1 MSGEQKEL
9 SYSLDRRY
17 ILQIDT
23 IKKSNNSVGI
33 IRSYTSE
40 SSPNKAFLEIKGISK
55 GITELTISY
64 NYAITNKIID
74 KYSLAVKKVKIE
86 VIDKNINTNTNNE
99 KNERSAYNNDNI
111 EGKLETTNIDKKS
124 ENISQNINNDDGKAK
139 EEKDTIN
146 KEETNIVLEKEDINS
161 VFEVI
166 DKDKDKDIEQEQKK
180 EEDKENLEKLK
191 TEENIFRN
199 IAIIMTIIAV
209 IIHVCKYIKF
219 ER

>member
-1 MSGEQKEL
+1 MCGEQKEL

-111 EGKLETTNIDKKS
+111 EGKLETTNIDNKS
-124 ENISQNINNDDGKAK
+124 ENISQNTNNDDVKAK

-166 DKDKDKDIEQEQKK
+166 DKDIEQEQKK

>member
-1 MSGEQKEL
+1 MYGEQKEL

-99 KNERSAYNNDNI
+99 KNESSAYNNDNI

-166 DKDKDKDIEQEQKK
+166 DKDIEQEQKK

-191 TEENIFRN
+191 TEENTFRN

>member
-166 DKDKDKDIEQEQKK
+166 DKDIEQEQKK

-191 TEENIFRN
+191 KEENIFRN
-199 IAIIMTIIAV
+199 IAIIITIIAV

>member
-1 MSGEQKEL
+1 MCGEQKEL

-64 NYAITNKIID
+64 NYVITNKIID

-166 DKDKDKDIEQEQKK
+166 DKDIEQEQKK

-191 TEENIFRN
+191 TEEYIFRN
-199 IAIIMTIIAV
+199 IAIIITIIAV
-209 IIHVCKYIKF
+209 IIHVFKYIKF

>member
-1 MSGEQKEL
+1 MCGEQKEL

-40 SSPNKAFLEIKGISK
+40 SSPNKTFLEIKGISK
-55 GITELTISY
+55 GNTELTISY

-124 ENISQNINNDDGKAK
+124 GNISQNINNDDGKAK
-139 EEKDTIN
+139 EEKDSIN

-161 VFEVI
+161 VFEAI
-166 DKDKDKDIEQEQKK
+166 DKDIEQEQKK

-191 TEENIFRN
+191 TEEYIFRN
-199 IAIIMTIIAV
+199 IAIIITIIAV

>member
-86 VIDKNINTNTNNE
+86 VVDTNTNNE
-99 KNERSAYNNDNI
+99 KNEQLSNTNNNI
-111 EGKLETTNIDKKS
+111 EGKLETTNIDNKS

-166 DKDKDKDIEQEQKK
+166 DKDKDIEQEQKK

-191 TEENIFRN
+191 KEENIFRN
-199 IAIIMTIIAV
+199 IAIIITIIAV

>member
-1 MSGEQKEL
+1 MCGEQKEL

-40 SSPNKAFLEIKGISK
+40 SSPNKTFLEIKGISK

-86 VIDKNINTNTNNE
+86 VVDKNTNTNNE
-99 KNERSAYNNDNI
+99 KNVQLSNTNNNI

-124 ENISQNINNDDGKAK
+124 GNISQNINNEDGKAK
-139 EEKDTIN
+139 EEKDSIN
-146 KEETNIVLEKEDINS
+146 KEETNIVLEREDINS

-166 DKDKDKDIEQEQKK
+166 DKDIEQEQKK

-199 IAIIMTIIAV
+199 IAIIITIIAV

>member
-99 KNERSAYNNDNI
+99 KNESSAYNNDNI

-161 VFEVI
+161 VFGI
-166 DKDKDKDIEQEQKK
+166 IDKDIEQEQKK

-191 TEENIFRN
+191 TEENTFRN

>member
-1 MSGEQKEL
+1 MCGEQKEL

-139 EEKDTIN
+139 EGKDTIN

-166 DKDKDKDIEQEQKK
+166 DKDIEQEQKK

>member
-1 MSGEQKEL
+1 MCGEQKEL

-161 VFEVI
+161 VFEAI
-166 DKDKDKDIEQEQKK
+166 DKDIEQEQKK

-199 IAIIMTIIAV
+199 IAIIITIIAV

>member
-1 MSGEQKEL
+1 MCGEQKEL

-40 SSPNKAFLEIKGISK
+40 SSPNKTFLEIKGISK
-55 GITELTISY
+55 GTTELTISY

-86 VIDKNINTNTNNE
+86 VVDTNTNNE
-99 KNERSAYNNDNI
+99 KNEQLSNTNNNI
-111 EGKLETTNIDKKS
+111 EGKLETTNIDNKS

-166 DKDKDKDIEQEQKK
+166 DKDKDIEQEQKK

-209 IIHVCKYIKF
+209 MIHVCKYIKF

>member
-1 MSGEQKEL
+1 MCGEQKEL

-40 SSPNKAFLEIKGISK
+40 SSPNKTFLEIKGISK
-55 GITELTISY
+55 GTTELTISY

-124 ENISQNINNDDGKAK
+124 ENISQNINNEDGKVK
-139 EEKDTIN
+139 EEKDSIN

-166 DKDKDKDIEQEQKK
+166 DKDIEQEQKK

-191 TEENIFRN
+191 TEGNIFRN
-199 IAIIMTIIAV
+199 IAIIITIIAV

>member
-166 DKDKDKDIEQEQKK
+166 DKDIEKEQKK

-191 TEENIFRN
+191 TEENTFRN
-199 IAIIMTIIAV
+199 IAIIITIVAV

>member
-1 MSGEQKEL
+1 MCGEQKEL

-40 SSPNKAFLEIKGISK
+40 SSPNKTFLEIKGISK
-55 GITELTISY
+55 GTTELIISY

-86 VIDKNINTNTNNE
+86 VVDKNTNTNNE
-99 KNERSAYNNDNI
+99 KNVQLSNTNDNI

-124 ENISQNINNDDGKAK
+124 GNISQNINNDDGKAK
-139 EEKDTIN
+139 EEKDSIN

-166 DKDKDKDIEQEQKK
+166 DKDKDIEQEQKK

-199 IAIIMTIIAV
+199 IAIIITIIAV

>member
-166 DKDKDKDIEQEQKK
+166 DKDIEQEQKK

-191 TEENIFRN
+191 TEENTFRN
-199 IAIIMTIIAV
+199 IAIIITIIAV

>member
-111 EGKLETTNIDKKS
+111 EGKLETTNIDNKS
-124 ENISQNINNDDGKAK
+124 ENISQNTNNDDVKAK

-166 DKDKDKDIEQEQKK
+166 DKDIEQEQKK

>member
-1 MSGEQKEL
+1 MCGEQKEL

-17 ILQIDT
+17 IIQIDT

-111 EGKLETTNIDKKS
+111 EGKLETTNIDNKS
-124 ENISQNINNDDGKAK
+124 ENISQNTNNDNGKAK
-139 EEKDTIN
+139 EEKDNIN

-166 DKDKDKDIEQEQKK
+166 DKDIEQEQKK

-209 IIHVCKYIKF
+209 IIHVYKYIKF

>member
-17 ILQIDT
+17 IFQIDT

-86 VIDKNINTNTNNE
+86 VVDTNTNNE
-99 KNERSAYNNDNI
+99 KNEQLSNTNNNI
-111 EGKLETTNIDKKS
+111 EGKLETTNIDNKS

-166 DKDKDKDIEQEQKK
+166 DKDIEQEQKK

-191 TEENIFRN
+191 KEENIFRN
-199 IAIIMTIIAV
+199 IAIIITIIAV

>member
-1 MSGEQKEL
+1 MCGEQKEL

-166 DKDKDKDIEQEQKK
+166 DKDIEQEQKK

>member
-1 MSGEQKEL
+1 MCGEQKEL

-124 ENISQNINNDDGKAK
+124 ENISQNINNGDSKAK

-166 DKDKDKDIEQEQKK
+166 DKDIEQEQKK

>member
-1 MSGEQKEL
+1 MCGEQKEL

-124 ENISQNINNDDGKAK
+124 ENIFQNINNDDGKAK

-166 DKDKDKDIEQEQKK
+166 DKDIEQEQKK

-191 TEENIFRN
+191 KEENIFRN
-199 IAIIMTIIAV
+199 IAIIITIIAV

>member
-124 ENISQNINNDDGKAK
+124 ENISQNTNNDDGKAK

-166 DKDKDKDIEQEQKK
+166 DKDIEQEQKK

-191 TEENIFRN
+191 KEENIFRN
-199 IAIIMTIIAV
+199 IAIIITIIAV

>member
-1 MSGEQKEL
+1 MCGEQKEL

-40 SSPNKAFLEIKGISK
+40 SSPNKTFLEIKGISK
-55 GITELTISY
+55 GTTELTISY

-86 VIDKNINTNTNNE
+86 VVDKNTNTNNE
-99 KNERSAYNNDNI
+99 KNEQLSNTNNNI

-124 ENISQNINNDDGKAK
+124 GNISQNINNEDGKVK
-139 EEKDTIN
+139 EEKDSIN

-166 DKDKDKDIEQEQKK
+166 DKDIEQEQKK

>member
-99 KNERSAYNNDNI
+99 KNESSAYINDNI

-166 DKDKDKDIEQEQKK
+166 DKDIEQEQKK

-191 TEENIFRN
+191 KEENIFRN
-199 IAIIMTIIAV
+199 IAIIITIIAI

>member
-23 IKKSNNSVGI
+23 IKKSNNSVGL

-124 ENISQNINNDDGKAK
+124 ENISQNINNDDGKVK

-166 DKDKDKDIEQEQKK
+166 DKDIEQEQKK

>member
-1 MSGEQKEL
+1 MCGEQKEL

-40 SSPNKAFLEIKGISK
+40 SSPNKTFLEIKGISK
-55 GITELTISY
+55 GTTELTISY

-124 ENISQNINNDDGKAK
+124 GNISQNINNEDGKVK
-139 EEKDTIN
+139 EEKDSIN

-166 DKDKDKDIEQEQKK
+166 DKDIEQEQKK

>member
-1 MSGEQKEL
+1 MCGGQKEL

-166 DKDKDKDIEQEQKK
+166 DKDIEQEQKK

-191 TEENIFRN
+191 KEENIFRN
-199 IAIIMTIIAV
+199 IAIIITIIAV

>member
-74 KYSLAVKKVKIE
+74 KYSLEVKKVKIE

-166 DKDKDKDIEQEQKK
+166 DKDIEQEQKK

-191 TEENIFRN
+191 TEEYIFRN
-199 IAIIMTIIAV
+199 IAIIITIIAV

>member
-1 MSGEQKEL
+1 MCGEQKEL

-40 SSPNKAFLEIKGISK
+40 SSPNKTFLEIKGISK
-55 GITELTISY
+55 GTTELTISY

-139 EEKDTIN
+139 EEKDSIN

-161 VFEVI
+161 IFEAI
-166 DKDKDKDIEQEQKK
+166 DKDIEQEQKK

-199 IAIIMTIIAV
+199 IAIIITIIAV

>member
-1 MSGEQKEL
+1 MCGEQKEL

-99 KNERSAYNNDNI
+99 KNESSAYNNDNI
-111 EGKLETTNIDKKS
+111 EGKLETTNIDNKS
-124 ENISQNINNDDGKAK
+124 ENISQNTNNDDGKAK

-166 DKDKDKDIEQEQKK
+166 DKDIEQEQKK

-191 TEENIFRN
+191 KEENIFRN
-199 IAIIMTIIAV
+199 IAIIITIIAV

>member
-1 MSGEQKEL
+1 MCGEQKEL

-139 EEKDTIN
+139 EGKDTIN

-166 DKDKDKDIEQEQKK
+166 DKDIEQEQKK

-191 TEENIFRN
+191 TEENTFRN

>member
-1 MSGEQKEL
+1 MCGEQKEL

-23 IKKSNNSVGI
+23 IKKSNNFVGI

-124 ENISQNINNDDGKAK
+124 ENISQNINNEDGKVK
-139 EEKDTIN
+139 EEKDSIN

-166 DKDKDKDIEQEQKK
+166 DKDIEQEQKK

-199 IAIIMTIIAV
+199 IAIIITIIAV

>member
-1 MSGEQKEL
+1 MCGEQKEL

-40 SSPNKAFLEIKGISK
+40 SSPNKTFLEIKGISK
-55 GITELTISY
+55 GTTELTISY

-86 VIDKNINTNTNNE
+86 VVDKNTNTNNE

-111 EGKLETTNIDKKS
+111 EGKLETTNIDNKS

-166 DKDKDKDIEQEQKK
+166 DKDIEQEQKK

-191 TEENIFRN
+191 TEEYIFRN
-199 IAIIMTIIAV
+199 IAIIITIIAV
-209 IIHVCKYIKF
+209 IIHVFKYIKF

>member
-40 SSPNKAFLEIKGISK
+40 SSPNKTFLEIKGISK
-55 GITELTISY
+55 GTTELTISY

-86 VIDKNINTNTNNE
+86 VVDKNTNTNNE
-99 KNERSAYNNDNI
+99 KNEKLSNTNNNI

-124 ENISQNINNDDGKAK
+124 GNISQNINNDDGKAK
-139 EEKDTIN
+139 EEKDSIN

-161 VFEVI
+161 VFEAI
-166 DKDKDKDIEQEQKK
+166 DKDIEQEQKK

-191 TEENIFRN
+191 TEEYIFRN
-199 IAIIMTIIAV
+199 IAIIITIIAV

>member
-1 MSGEQKEL
+1 MCGEQKEL

-23 IKKSNNSVGI
+23 IKKSNNFVGI

-111 EGKLETTNIDKKS
+111 EGKLETTNIDNKS
-124 ENISQNINNDDGKAK
+124 ENISQNINNEDGKVK
-139 EEKDTIN
+139 EEKDSIN

-166 DKDKDKDIEQEQKK
+166 DKDIEQEQKK

-199 IAIIMTIIAV
+199 IAIIITIIAV

>member
-1 MSGEQKEL
+1 MCGEQKEL

-86 VIDKNINTNTNNE
+86 VVDKNTNTNNE
-99 KNERSAYNNDNI
+99 KNEQLSNTNNNI
-111 EGKLETTNIDKKS
+111 EGKLETTNIDNKS

-166 DKDKDKDIEQEQKK
+166 DKDIEQEQKK

>member
-146 KEETNIVLEKEDINS
+146 EEETNIVLEKEDINS

-166 DKDKDKDIEQEQKK
+166 DKDIEQEQKK

-191 TEENIFRN
+191 KEENIFRN
-199 IAIIMTIIAV
+199 IAIIITIIAV

>member
-1 MSGEQKEL
+1 MCGEQKEL

-40 SSPNKAFLEIKGISK
+40 SSPNKTFLEIKGISK
-55 GITELTISY
+55 GTTELIISY

-86 VIDKNINTNTNNE
+86 VVDKNTNTNNE
-99 KNERSAYNNDNI
+99 KNVQLSNTNNNI

-139 EEKDTIN
+139 EEKDSIN

-166 DKDKDKDIEQEQKK
+166 DKDKDIEQEQKK

-199 IAIIMTIIAV
+199 IAIIITIIAV

>member
-1 MSGEQKEL
+1 MCGEQKEL

-86 VIDKNINTNTNNE
+86 VIDKNTNTNNE

-111 EGKLETTNIDKKS
+111 EGKLETTNIDKKNG
-124 ENISQNINNDDGKAK
+124 NISQNINNDDGKAK

-166 DKDKDKDIEQEQKK
+166 DKDIEQEQKK

>member
-1 MSGEQKEL
+1 MCGEQKEL

-86 VIDKNINTNTNNE
+86 VVDKNTNTNNE
-99 KNERSAYNNDNI
+99 KNEQLSNTNNNI
-111 EGKLETTNIDKKS
+111 EGKLETTNIDNKS

-139 EEKDTIN
+139 EEKDNIN
-146 KEETNIVLEKEDINS
+146 KEETNIVLEREDINS

-166 DKDKDKDIEQEQKK
+166 DKDKDIEQEQKK

-199 IAIIMTIIAV
+199 IAIIITIIAV